1 MKTLQRPLKFLIVDD
16 SRAIQAIVS
25 RAVQQC
31 GYQPL
36 EIQTASDGRMGL
48 EALKSFEPDLVI
60 TDWHMPHMSGLEMV
74 QTMRQLGHLKLRVG
88 FVTTERTESLLNE
101 AIRNG
106 AMFIV
111 HKPFDDA
118 ELIAVVSA
126 AVNDLV
132 TELLPQSAPPATPA
146 TPAPEPEP
154 EPAPA
159 QPAMVSL
166 PAISEVLNA
175 TLGAIPYRLVTTDP
189 MTPDN
194 LTPNLLLG
202 LYASTHKKGV
212 HVIGLLD
219 ADAVCM
225 IGGGALRTQPTMVR
239 TAMAQEMP
247 PQTFIDGSHKFMTAC
262 AACLVPTVSAGD
274 SVSLSKG
281 SIVKRNFAKLQ
292 EVLVAK
298 GERADFRISVPGYGQ
313 GRIAF
318 FLME

>member
-36 EIQTASDGRMGL
+36 EIELASDGRMGL
-48 EALKSFEPDLVI
+48 EALQTFTPDLVI

-74 QTMRQLGHLKLRVG
+74 QTMRQLGHLNLRVG

-126 AVNDLV
+126 AINDLV
-132 TELLPQSAPPATPA
+132 GELLPQAQTPA
-146 TPAPEPEP
+146 LPTPEP
-154 EPAPA
+154 EPAA
-159 QPAMVSL
+159 ALPAMVSV
-166 PAISEVLNA
+166 PAISEVLNQV
-175 TLGAIPYRLVTTDP
+175 LGAIPYRLVTSDP

-202 LYASTHKKGV
+202 LYSASSKKGV

-219 ADAVCM
+219 ANAVCM

-247 PQTFIDGSHKFMTAC
+247 PQTFIDGAHKFLSTC
-262 AACLVPTVSAGD
+262 AACLLPTVPAGGT
-274 SVSLSKG
+274 VSLSKG
-281 SIVKRNFAKLQ
+281 SVVKRSFAKLQ

-298 GERADFRISVPGYGQ
+298 GERADFRISIPGYGQ

>member
-1 MKTLQRPLKFLIVDD
+1 MKTLQRPLRFLIVDD
-16 SRAIQAIVS
+16 SRAIQAIIS
-25 RAVQQC
+25 RAVHQC

-48 EALKSFEPDLVI
+48 ESLQSFSPDLVI

-88 FVTTERTESLLNE
+88 FVTTERTESMLNE

-118 ELIAVVSA
+118 ELVAVVSA
-126 AVNDLV
+126 AINDLV
-132 TELLPQSAPPATPA
+132 TELLPPAATPE
-146 TPAPEPEP
+146 TPRAPEPEH
-154 EPAPA
+154 APA
-159 QPAMVSL
+159 QVAMISVPAM
-166 PAISEVLNA
+166 SEVLNA
-175 TLGAIPYRLVTTDP
+175 TLGAIPYRLVTNDP
-189 MTPDN
+189 MAPDN
-194 LTPNLLLG
+194 LTPHLLLG
-202 LYASTHKKGV
+202 LYGASTHKGV

-219 ADAVCM
+219 ANAVCM

-239 TAMAQEMP
+239 TAIAQEMP
-247 PQTFIDGSHKFMTAC
+247 PQTFVDGANKFLAAC
-262 AACLVPTVSAGD
+262 SACLVPTVPTGG

-281 SIVKRNFAKLQ
+281 SIVKRSFAKLQ
-292 EVLVAK
+292 EVLMAS
-298 GERADFRISVPGYGQ
+298 GTRADFRISIPGYGQ

>member
-36 EIQTASDGRMGL
+36 EIEFASDGRMGL
-48 EALKSFEPDLVI
+48 EALKTFTPDLVI

-88 FVTTERTESLLNE
+88 FVTTERTERLLNE

-126 AVNDLV
+126 AINDLV
-132 TELLPQSAPPATPA
+132 GELLPQAQAPAVPTAQVEPPAA
-146 TPAPEPEP
+146 L
-154 EPAPA
+154 
-159 QPAMVSL
+159 PAMVSV
-166 PAISEVLNA
+166 PAISEVL
-175 TLGAIPYRLVTTDP
+175 TQVLGAIPYRLVTSDP

-202 LYASTHKKGV
+202 LYSASSKKGV

-219 ADAVCM
+219 ANAVCM

-247 PQTFIDGSHKFMTAC
+247 AQTFIDGAHKFLSAC
-262 AACLVPTVSAGD
+262 AACLLPTVPAG
-274 SVSLSKG
+274 STVSLSKG
-281 SIVKRNFAKLQ
+281 SVVKRSFAKLQ

-298 GERADFRISVPGYGQ
+298 GERADFRISIPGYGQ

-318 FLME
+318 FLMD

>member
-1 MKTLQRPLKFLIVDD
+1 MTTLQRPLRFLIVDD
-16 SRAIQAIVS
+16 SRAIQAIIA
-25 RAVQQC
+25 RALQQC

-36 EIQTASDGRMGL
+36 EIKTASDGRMGL
-48 EALKSFEPDLVI
+48 EVLQTFSPDLVI
-60 TDWHMPHMSGLEMV
+60 TDWHMPHMTGLEMV

-88 FVTTERTESLLNE
+88 FVTTERTESMLNE

-118 ELIAVVSA
+118 ELVSVVIA

-132 TELLPQSAPPATPA
+132 TELSPQEAAAAPPATTPAASASHPPA
-146 TPAPEPEP
+146 TSALVE
-154 EPAPA
+154 
-159 QPAMVSL
+159 L
-166 PAISEVLNA
+166 PAVTEVLNA

-189 MTPDN
+189 MTVDN
-194 LTPNLLLG
+194 LTPHLLLG
-202 LYASTHKKGV
+202 LYAGSHRKGV

-219 ADAVCM
+219 AHAVCM
-225 IGGGALRTQPTMVR
+225 IGGGALRTQPTLVR

-247 PQTFIDGSHKFMTAC
+247 PQTFIDGAHKFLNAC
-262 AACLVPTVSAGD
+262 SACLASTAPTGATVT
-274 SVSLSKG
+274 LSKG
-281 SIVKRNFAKLQ
+281 SIVKHSFAKLQ
-292 EVLVAK
+292 EVLAAS
-298 GERADFRISVPGYGQ
+298 GERADFRISIPGYGQ